1 LFGKEARQSSFVNRR
16 PILHADQKPMPES
29 PFGETPQ
36 LSKDFVKKIGEHAE
50 CDKILNGKYVK
61 LSKGKLIGTWNG
73 IYAVEHKFIWFCM
86 EQKITNQPCMVRFSI
101 GQFKPT
107 LNVQGS
113 SAPFHTLCT
122 SAPFLP

>member
-86 EQKITNQPCMVRFSI
+86 EQKITNQPWSDF
-101 GQFKPT
+101 P
-107 LNVQGS
+107 
-113 SAPFHTLCT
+113 
-122 SAPFLP
+122 